1 MDLDFAPEDLAFRDE
16 VRAVAKGLVAA
27 GIEPGDRVGILSRT
41 RYEWTLVDFA
51 IWWAGAVP
59 VPVYDSSS
67 PDQIAWNL
75 GDSQAR
81 AVFVE
86 DERLEAAVRQAADDL
101 AAGSLHG
108 FDDAPELGSKLS
120 AAERIWRLDGTGE
133 DLSRLIGLGTAVE
146 DDELERRAGRGKRK
160 PHLKRACDGRRA

>member
-1 MDLDFAPEDLAFRDE
+1 MIFSNTRGTASRNVGCTRCRSLISDFTSGVWL
-16 VRAVAKGLVAA
+16 
-27 GIEPGDRVGILSRT
+27 RVT
-41 RYEWTLVDFA
+41 PPWTE
-51 IWWAGAVP
+51 
-59 VPVYDSSS
+59 
-67 PDQIAWNL
+67 IAWNL

-133 DLSRLIGLGTAVE
+133 DLSRLIGVGTAVE
-146 DDELERRAGRGKRK
+146 DDELERRRTSRGLERG
-160 PHLKRACDGRRA
+160 AS